1 MPKNPIMYEAA
12 KYVHFIKNLSKCH
25 FSEPMQFCGT
35 GGKGLGIPL
44 NHRWSQLVAPTH
56 ISNMC
61 SVTWFRPKRKL
72 ILALFLN
79 PNGENF
85 DLLCI
90 SRLL

>member
-1 MPKNPIMYEAA
+1 MA

-25 FSEPMQFCGT
+25 FLEPVQFYET
-35 GGKGLGIPL
+35 GGECLGIPL
-44 NHRWSQLVAPTH
+44 NHRWSQLVALTH

-61 SVTWFRPKRKL
+61 SVMWFRLKRKL
-72 ILALFLN
+72 ILALFLH

-85 DLLCI
+85 DLLRI

>member
-1 MPKNPIMYEAA
+1 MPKNPIMYETA

-25 FSEPMQFCGT
+25 LSEPMHFCET
-35 GGKGLGIPL
+35 GRECLGIPQ

-61 SVTWFRPKRKL
+61 SVMWFRLKRKL

-85 DLLCI
+85 DLLCN